1 MFENIKQSIQNGL
14 QVTKGSH
21 VMFRDYGI
29 TGVDDNNPNIRAD
42 VALLVSKYYPT
53 VSLTDAQIV
62 STVDDTGNGQ
72 FKYSL
77 NLRETIQ

>member
-1 MFENIKQSIQNGL
+1 MFESIKQSIQNGL
-14 QVTKGSH
+14 QVTKGSY

-62 STVDDTGNGQ
+62 STVDDIGNGQ

-77 NLRETIQ
+77 SLRETIQ